1 MFYLNRLISDLFS
14 TRGVLTNDRR
24 IICHTLELP
33 WFNNQQNI
41 SCIPTGV
48 YEVARSVSQK
58 FGLCYRFSSV
68 HNRSGILIHAGNT
81 IKDTRGCIL
90 VGLDVTDVGV
100 IHSISAMQRLHDTLP
115 EEFTLT
121 IRNI

>member
-14 TRGVLTNDRR
+14 TKGVLTNERR

-33 WFNNQQNI
+33 WLNNHQNI
-41 SCIPTGV
+41 SCIPSGV
-48 YEVARSVSQK
+48 YDVSRSVSQK
-58 FGLCYRFSSV
+58 FGDCYRFASV
-68 HNRSGILIHAGNT
+68 HKRSGILIHAGNT

-90 VGLDVTDVGV
+90 VGLDVNDVGV
-100 IHSISAMQRLHDTLP
+100 IHSNLAMLRLHDTLP
-115 EEFTLT
+115 ENFTLT